1 MEISLRSIFSS
12 SAPRGL
18 ATLLLIAL
26 SYLMLSA
33 SDGQKENYQVIL
45 AYFSTTELL
54 MTGTLPYFIWAFNN
68 NINYKHFI
76 IAASLLVLL
85 ISLNNIYFAF
95 LSIALCLNY
104 LSSFFNQ
111 NEKFFISTF
120 FIPLAMVL
128 CMYTALF
135 LYEYLLIFTGLIAVC
150 LVYFLTDDTDLN
162 KFDFVQYF
170 RFISNTAIS
179 KIYQWGGVLFF
190 INESI
195 EIAAT
200 FLFFSRVSSLLH
212 FIPNNIN
219 FIKLKNRK
227 NLSIA
232 GYSKEVSLISIIIF
246 LLAILLFILDIFFD
260 FFPNNAPWYMF
271 FLFVCNSI
279 LMAINQPLQSSLVF
293 KKSNIA
299 FLNLAIALVLFSLFF
314 TALDLNDLAVFISM
328 FISLNT
334 IILLINF
341 FFFVKRKST
350 ML

>member
-104 LSSFFNQ
+104 LSSFFNR

-120 FIPLAMVL
+120 
-128 CMYTALF
+128 LF
-135 LYEYLLIFTGLIAVC
+135 LLRWFCACIL
-150 LVYFLTDDTDLN
+150 
-162 KFDFVQYF
+162 
-170 RFISNTAIS
+170 
-179 KIYQWGGVLFF
+179 LFF
-190 INESI
+190 I
-195 EIAAT
+195 
-200 FLFFSRVSSLLH
+200 R
-212 FIPNNIN
+212 IP
-219 FIKLKNRK
+219 
-227 NLSIA
+227 S
-232 GYSKEVSLISIIIF
+232 
-246 LLAILLFILDIFFD
+246 DIYWID
-260 FFPNNAPWYMF
+260 CSMS
-271 FLFVCNSI
+271 C
-279 LMAINQPLQSSLVF
+279 
-293 KKSNIA
+293 
-299 FLNLAIALVLFSLFF
+299 LFS
-314 TALDLNDLAVFISM
+314 N
-328 FISLNT
+328 
-334 IILLINF
+334 
-341 FFFVKRKST
+341 
-350 ML
+350 